1 MNMIGSQEGLSS
13 VDEIGC
19 LVRRETGI
27 EEWMKEPYVEGV
39 ATHDGPESCVVVRKG
54 GGEALT
60 GVRAGEVLS
69 REIIGFGVP
78 TLLIKAEGHTAG
90 GASASPLGTPRGRRP
105 SACAEPP
112 CTGTGRSH
120 GCPRGDGAAG
130 RIGKAKAAIR

>member
-1 MNMIGSQEGLSS
+1 MLGLASP
-13 VDEIGC
+13 VDVNAA

-39 ATHDGPESCVVVRKG
+39 ATHDDPESCVVVRKG

-78 TLLIKAEGHTAG
+78 TLLMQSEGHTAG
-90 GASASPLGTPRGRRP
+90 GASASTLGTPRGRRP

-120 GCPRGDGAAG
+120 GCSRGDGAAG

>member
-1 MNMIGSQEGLSS
+1 MSAAGQELVLVNSEAR
-13 VDEIGC
+13 VDENAA

-27 EEWMKEPYVEGV
+27 EEWMKEPCVEGV

-78 TLLIKAEGHTAG
+78 TL
-90 GASASPLGTPRGRRP
+90 
-105 SACAEPP
+105 
-112 CTGTGRSH
+112 
-120 GCPRGDGAAG
+120 
-130 RIGKAKAAIR
+130 

>member
-1 MNMIGSQEGLSS
+1 MAGTPAIRLTDPRLTESFPRSTQIPRTQPPTDAGSIPAASTTKSEASRASRASRAGPISATQVRSR

-19 LVRRETGI
+19 FVRRETGI

-39 ATHDGPESCVVVRKG
+39 ATHDGPKSCVVVRKG

-78 TLLIKAEGHTAG
+78 TL
-90 GASASPLGTPRGRRP
+90 
-105 SACAEPP
+105 
-112 CTGTGRSH
+112 
-120 GCPRGDGAAG
+120 
-130 RIGKAKAAIR
+130 